1 MRLRELESELQHWR
15 SAGEQ
20 AQLWWRDDDAVT
32 ATAQLQRLTQL
43 TGEAGIEVLLASIP
57 AYADRQLA
65 DHVAQHQ
72 TLKPC
77 VHGWAH
83 ANHAP
88 ASEKKC
94 ELGPHRAIEV
104 VLSDIVRGKQRLEQ
118 LFGGDLVP
126 VLVPPWNRM
135 RDDLAPRLSAIG
147 IKAFSTFGHERAFPA
162 IQVNSHVDVMDW
174 KSPGGAAGKSG
185 DQLYAEVAAAL
196 AVSRSNGCYPVGLLT
211 HHLVHDETV
220 WAALGDIVA
229 CSGLRWVS
237 FEHALDH

>member
-1 MRLRELESELQHWR
+1 MSLRELESELQHWR
-15 SAGEQ
+15 SAGEP

-57 AYADRQLA
+57 AYAERQLA

-118 LFGGDLVP
+118 LFGAILCQYWCRRGTGCAMISHRVCRQSASRRFRP
-126 VLVPPWNRM
+126 
-135 RDDLAPRLSAIG
+135 LATNALFPRYR
-147 IKAFSTFGHERAFPA
+147 STA
-162 IQVNSHVDVMDW
+162 MW
-174 KSPGGAAGKSG
+174 
-185 DQLYAEVAAAL
+185 
-196 AVSRSNGCYPVGLLT
+196 T
-211 HHLVHDETV
+211 
-220 WAALGDIVA
+220 
-229 CSGLRWVS
+229 
-237 FEHALDH
+237 